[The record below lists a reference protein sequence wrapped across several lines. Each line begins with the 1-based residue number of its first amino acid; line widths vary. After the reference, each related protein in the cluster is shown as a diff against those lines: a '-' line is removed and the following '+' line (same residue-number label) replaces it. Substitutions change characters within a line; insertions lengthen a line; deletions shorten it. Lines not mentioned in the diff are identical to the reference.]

1 MAQRKDKTTTIQSEP
16 SDFPIHAFPKK
27 IQEIALGLAESES
40 FHIEY
45 LLVSMLSAAASA
57 TGNAIQIRIKGG
69 WTSSPIFYIIL
80 VGRPGLGK
88 TPPLSFAYTPI
99 RAYDFQ
105 NLSKFKTLMEK
116 TSKEKGNS
124 ASAFSQGVSG
134 IKLSRIMVSDFTPEA
149 LMQAH
154 NTNQRGIVVFVDE
167 IMGMFNSVNQYSKG
181 QLIEQ
186 FLTAYSGKAI
196 DITRCSMEIPIHIE
210 MPCIN
215 MIGTAQP
222 KRLLSLFNK
231 GYKDNGLI
239 DRILF
244 AYPFGYKIPY
254 WDYSIKGDPETY
266 KALSD
271 QWQNIIN
278 EILAL
283 PCDFDE
289 TGLVIPTVIDFS
301 NEARDL
307 FYEWRNQTIQ
317 HMNVDDEGNEI
328 DERIMKMHLSVAR
341 FSLVF
346 QILKWTCNEAELDY
360 VDEESV
366 KSAIQLNEYFENGY
380 KRIEKLIKDDGIPEQ
395 KKLFLGN
402 IKSSFTTADAIQ
414 AGNEVGMSERATMY
428 TLAQFL
434 SDGYIKKTS
443 RGKYEKLQ

>member
-1 MAQRKDKTTTIQSEP
+1 
-16 SDFPIHAFPKK
+16 
-27 IQEIALGLAESES
+27 
-40 FHIEY
+40 
-45 LLVSMLSAAASA
+45 
-57 TGNAIQIRIKGG
+57 
-69 WTSSPIFYIIL
+69 
-80 VGRPGLGK
+80 
-88 TPPLSFAYTPI
+88 
-99 RAYDFQ
+99 
-105 NLSKFKTLMEK
+105 
-116 TSKEKGNS
+116 
-124 ASAFSQGVSG
+124 
-134 IKLSRIMVSDFTPEA
+134 MVSDFTPEA

-154 NTNQRGIVVFVDE
+154 NANQRGIVVFVDE

-254 WDYSIKGDPETY
+254 DI
-266 KALSD
+266 LS
-271 QWQNIIN
+271 
-278 EILAL
+278 L
-283 PCDFDE
+283 PCDFDK
-289 TGLVIPTVIDFS
+289 TGLVVPTILDFT
-301 NEARDL
+301 NDARDL
-307 FYEWRNQTIQ
+307 FYVWRNETIL

-328 DERIMKMHLSVAR
+328 DERIMKTHLSVAR
-341 FSLVF
+341 FSLIF
-346 QILKWTCNEAELDY
+346 QIMKWTCNEAELDY
-360 VDEESV
+360 VDEDSV
-366 KSAIQLNEYFENGY
+366 KSAILLNEYFENCY
-380 KRIEKLIKDDGIPEQ
+380 NRIEKLIKDDGIPEQ

-443 RGKYEKLQ
+443 RGNYEKLQ

>member
-1 MAQRKDKTTTIQSEP
+1 MATGRLELCNRIRMEAEDIERTGFPLEVLPQAVQSLILDMATYENY
-16 SDFPIHAFPKK
+16 K
-27 IQEIALGLAESES
+27 IEFIATA
-40 FHIEY
+40 
-45 LLVSMLSAAASA
+45 MLSAVSAALGGA
-57 TGNAIQIRIKGG
+57 YRIRIKGD
-69 WTSSPIFYIIL
+69 WQSSGALYVIL

-88 TPPLSFAYTPI
+88 TPPLEAAYRPI
-99 RAYDFQ
+99 RKRDYA
-105 NLSKFKTLMEK
+105 LFKVYEAEMEEWK
-116 TSKEKGNS
+116 AAGENGKKPVLKRT
-124 ASAFSQGVSG
+124 V
-134 IKLSRIMVSDFTPEA
+134 VSDFTPES
-149 LMQAH
+149 LLLTHH
-154 NTNQRGIVVFVDE
+154 NNPRSVVILVDE

-254 WDYSIKGDPETY
+254 WDYTKRNSSDAY
-266 KALSD
+266 KALAE
-271 QWQNIIN
+271 QWENIIN
-278 EILAL
+278 DILSL
-283 PCDFDE
+283 PCDFDK
-289 TGLVIPTVIDFS
+289 TGLVVPTILDFT
-301 NEARDL
+301 NDARDL
-307 FYEWRNQTIQ
+307 FYVWRNETIL

-328 DERIMKMHLSVAR
+328 DERIMKTHLSVAR
-341 FSLVF
+341 FSLIF
-346 QILKWTCNEAELDY
+346 QIMKWTCNEAELDY
-360 VDEESV
+360 VDEDSV
-366 KSAIQLNEYFENGY
+366 KSAILLNEYFENCY
-380 KRIEKLIKDDGIPEQ
+380 NRIEKLIKDDGIPEQ

-443 RGKYEKLQ
+443 RGNYEKLQ